1 MSAPTGKTKT
11 AKGGTGGRAKPAKS
25 VGLISLGCSKNLA
38 DSEVMAGHLLKAGFT
53 LAPSPDRADV
63 ILVNTC
69 AFIEPARAEAAENIL
84 AACAHKRNGK
94 CRLVVVSGCLPQRYR
109 EAAAEAFPD
118 VDAFLGVDE
127 LDRLPDI
134 IREAEARSDRTHPVP
149 LDIAEGLPTRV
160 FSKPIEALRLS
171 GPVSAYVKIGEGCD
185 HACAFCAIPKIRG
198 RLRSR
203 PSESILSEARELLR
217 TGTREINLVAQD
229 VTAYGRDLRGGN
241 SLASLLRQLDALE
254 GDFWIRFLYG
264 FHNRVTDEL
273 LEVVANSRHILP
285 YFDLPI
291 QHSDPEVLRA
301 MRRADTIKA
310 IDTFPERLRALPGAT
325 LRTTCMVGFPGE
337 TEEAFEGLLAYI
349 ERVRFDHLGA
359 FIFSPEEGT
368 AAAEMD
374 GLPPPDVAQARHA
387 RLMETQKRIAREVNR
402 ARVGTVGRALVTDWY
417 GEDGLTV
424 RMAHQA
430 PEVDGVTHIL
440 HAPEDIRPGDFVTV
454 RVTGCRGYDLT
465 AKLV

>member
-1 MSAPTGKTKT
+1 MTAPRRPSAKSSRNRTKPI
-11 AKGGTGGRAKPAKS
+11 RS

-53 LAPSPDRADV
+53 LAPSPDRADA

-94 CRLVVVSGCLPQRYR
+94 CRLVIVSGCLPQRYR

-127 LDRLPDI
+127 LDRLPEI
-134 IREAEARSDRTHPVP
+134 IREAEARADRSVPVP
-149 LDIAEGLPTRV
+149 LDIADGLPVRV
-160 FSKPIEALRLS
+160 FSKPVEALRLS

-185 HACAFCAIPKIRG
+185 HACAFCAIPNIRG

-203 PSESILSEARELLR
+203 PVESILSEARELIR
-217 TGTREINLVAQD
+217 TGTRELNLVAQD
-229 VTAYGRDLRGGN
+229 VTAYGRDLHNGT
-241 SLASLLRQLDALE
+241 SLASLLRELDALE

-273 LEVVANSRHILP
+273 LDVVAHARHILP

-291 QHSDPEVLRA
+291 QHSDPGVLRA

-310 IDTFPERLRALPGAT
+310 IDTFPERLRAIPGAT

-337 TEEAFEGLLAYI
+337 TETQFEGLLAYI

-359 FIFSPEEGT
+359 FVFSPEEGT

-374 GLPPPDVAQARHA
+374 GLPPPEVAQARHA
-387 RLMETQKRIAREVNR
+387 RLMETQKRIAREINR
-402 ARVGTVGRALVTDWY
+402 ARVGTVGRALVTDY
-417 GEDGLTV
+417 LGEDGLVV

-430 PEVDGVTHIL
+430 PEVDGVTRIL
-440 HAPEDIRPGDFVTV
+440 HAPEDLRPGDFVTV
-454 RVTGCRGYDLT
+454 KVTGCRGYDLT